1 MTLDVTTGQ
10 IPSWTPG
17 DRFRKA
23 REIRGLTQAQL
34 AELIGVSQRTV
45 ARAEESTDDHLP
57 KRPVM
62 VAWALGTAVP
72 LAWLESGS
80 SPSPNGG
87 PGGALPHL
95 DSNQE
100 PFGLR
105 LAAAR
110 ARKSFVRHGGVLVP
124 AA

>member
-1 MTLDVTTGQ
+1 MTINVTTGQ
-10 IPSWTPG
+10 VPSWTPG

-34 AELIGVSQRTV
+34 AEMLGVSQRTV
-45 ARAEESTDDHLP
+45 ARAEESTESHLP

-72 LAWLESGS
+72 LSWLETGADGGAT
-80 SPSPNGG
+80 PG
-87 PGGALPHL
+87 PGISLPHL

-105 LAAAR
+105 LAPVR
-110 ARKSFVRHGGVLVP
+110 TLRSYVRHEEALRP
-124 AA
+124 AS

>member
-10 IPSWTPG
+10 VPSWTPG

-34 AELIGVSQRTV
+34 AELLGVSQRTV
-45 ARAEESTDDHLP
+45 ARAEESTEDHLP

-72 LAWLESGS
+72 LSWLETGAA
-80 SPSPNGG
+80 GG
-87 PGGALPHL
+87 PTSGPGTALPHL

-105 LAAAR
+105 VAG
-110 ARKSFVRHGGVLVP
+110 VRTLRQPVQHHRTLERV
-124 AA
+124 A